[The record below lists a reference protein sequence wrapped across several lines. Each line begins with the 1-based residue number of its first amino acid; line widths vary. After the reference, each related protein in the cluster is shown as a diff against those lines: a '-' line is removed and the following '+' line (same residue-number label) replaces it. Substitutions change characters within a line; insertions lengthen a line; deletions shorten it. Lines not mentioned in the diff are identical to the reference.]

1 MKLRTVSHRRGA
13 LSAGEKRGGKRRVI
27 LRNQR
32 VVAKRAAVEYAFVV
46 IIYFVETEPGEQE
59 FYAHGLGAHEVRF
72 VPALAEV
79 GEDAEMLAPFINAKV
94 TAEFLAAHPR
104 LRFIAT
110 RSTATDQLDLPAC
123 RARGVTVAHVP
134 FHAEKTVAE
143 HTFALLLALS
153 RRLREVMLAP
163 KGGRFSYESTRG
175 FELAGKTLGIIGM
188 GHVGQRV
195 ARLARAF
202 EMHVLAHDVAQPAE
216 VAAALGF
223 TFVPL
228 AELLAHAEVITLHAP
243 LTPATYHLLNRETLA
258 QCQHG
263 VLIINTARGSLIDTL
278 ALREA
283 LDSGQVGGA
292 GLDVLEDERLMR
304 APAAKII
311 AADIVA
317 HLRSDALA
325 GDARDADRVRELEDL
340 MLGDAVLARPNVVC
354 TPHVAFNSIE
364 AVERLQ
370 QVTVENLIAFA
381 EGRRA
386 HLVE

>member
-1 MKLRTVSHRRGA
+1 MSHRHRA
-13 LSAGEKRGGKRRVI
+13 LSAREVRSHNLCVALGNRRVVPSRI
-27 LRNQR
+27 
-32 VVAKRAAVEYAFVV
+32 AVEYLCAV
-46 IIYFVETEPGEQE
+46 IIYFVETEPGDEE
-59 FYAHGLGAHEVRF
+59 IYARGLPGHDVRF
-72 VPALAEV
+72 VPSLAEV
-79 GEDAEMLAPFINAKV
+79 GDDAEILAPFIGGKV
-94 TAEFLAAHPR
+94 TGEFLTAHPR

-110 RSTATDQLDLPAC
+110 RSTATDHLDLPAC
-123 RARGVTVAHVP
+123 RERGVTVAHVP
-134 FHAEKTVAE
+134 FHAETTVAE

-163 KGGRFSYESTRG
+163 KGGRFSYEATRG

-188 GHVGQRV
+188 GHIGQRV
-195 ARLARAF
+195 ARLAQAF
-202 EMHVLAHDVAQPAE
+202 EMHVLAHDVEQPAE

-228 AELLAHAEVITLHAP
+228 DELLAHAEIISLHAP
-243 LTPATYHLLNRETLA
+243 LTPGTYHLLNRDTLA
-258 QCQHG
+258 KCLPG
-263 VLIINTARGSLIDTL
+263 VLIINTARGSLIDTA

-325 GDARDADRVRELEDL
+325 GEARDADRVRQLEDL
-340 MLGDAVLARPNVVC
+340 MLGDAILARSNVVC
-354 TPHVAFNSIE
+354 TPHVAFNSLE

-370 QVTVENLIAFA
+370 QMTVENIAAFA
-381 EGRRA
+381 AGRRP
-386 HLVE
+386 HLVG

>member
-1 MKLRTVSHRRGA
+1 MSAREVPPRNFRVAFRNGRVVPSPA
-13 LSAGEKRGGKRRVI
+13 LSDYHDA
-27 LRNQR
+27 
-32 VVAKRAAVEYAFVV
+32 V
-46 IIYFVETEPGEQE
+46 IIYFVETETGDEE
-59 FYAHGLGAHEVRF
+59 IFAHGLAGHDVRF
-72 VPALAEV
+72 VPTLAEV
-79 GEDAEMLAPFINAKV
+79 GADAEVLAPFIGEKV
-94 TAEFLAAHPR
+94 SAEFLTAHPR

-110 RSTATDQLDLPAC
+110 RSTATDHLDLTAC
-123 RARGVTVAHVP
+123 RARGVIVAHVP
-134 FHAEKTVAE
+134 FHAETTVAE

-163 KGGRFSYESTRG
+163 KGGQFSYQATRG

-188 GHVGQRV
+188 GHIGQRV
-195 ARLARAF
+195 ARLAQAF
-202 EMHVLAHDVAQPAE
+202 EMHVLAHDVEQSSE

-228 AELLAHAEVITLHAP
+228 DELLAHAEIISLHAP
-243 LTPATYHLLNRETLA
+243 LTPATYHLLNRDTLA
-258 QCQHG
+258 QCQTG
-263 VLIINTARGSLIDTL
+263 VLIINTARGSLIDTA

-317 HLRSDALA
+317 HLHSDAHA
-325 GDARDADRVRELEDL
+325 GEARDADRVRELEDL
-340 MLGDAVLARPNVVC
+340 MLGDAILARPNVVC
-354 TPHVAFNSIE
+354 TPHVAFNSLE

-370 QVTVENLIAFA
+370 QMTVENIAAFA
-381 EGRRA
+381 AGRRP
-386 HLVE
+386 HLVG

>member
-1 MKLRTVSHRRGA
+1 M
-13 LSAGEKRGGKRRVI
+13 
-27 LRNQR
+27 
-32 VVAKRAAVEYAFVV
+32 
-46 IIYFVETEPGEQE
+46 
-59 FYAHGLGAHEVRF
+59 
-72 VPALAEV
+72 
-79 GEDAEMLAPFINAKV
+79 
-94 TAEFLAAHPR
+94 
-104 LRFIAT
+104 
-110 RSTATDQLDLPAC
+110 
-123 RARGVTVAHVP
+123 TVAHVP
-134 FHAEKTVAE
+134 FHAETTVAE

-163 KGGRFSYESTRG
+163 KGGRFSYEATRG

-188 GHVGQRV
+188 GHIGQRV
-195 ARLARAF
+195 ARLAQAF
-202 EMHVLAHDVAQPAE
+202 EMHVLAHDVEQPAE

-228 AELLAHAEVITLHAP
+228 DELLAHAEIISLHAP
-243 LTPATYHLLNRETLA
+243 LTPGTYHLLNRDTLA
-258 QCQHG
+258 KCQPG
-263 VLIINTARGSLIDTL
+263 VLIINTARGSLIDTA

-325 GDARDADRVRELEDL
+325 GEARDADRVRQLEDL
-340 MLGDAVLARPNVVC
+340 MLGDAILARSNVVC
-354 TPHVAFNSIE
+354 TPHVAFNSLE

-370 QVTVENLIAFA
+370 QMTVENIAAFA
-381 EGRRA
+381 AGRRP
-386 HLVE
+386 HLVG